1 MGMGDGDGR
10 MRALEEGRMLARSR
24 VRSATS
30 QRYIKVRYHLHPTVE
45 LIIVFCPAFVLY
57 FPTAINHPSLLN
69 FNCLAYSCVRGVNA
83 QFKALRPARCKLP
96 ASVIGRG
103 CVHCI
108 LRWSL
113 CLSDLDYTVVVAD
126 L

>member
-57 FPTAINHPSLLN
+57 SLPQLIIHPYSTLIVLPTR
-69 FNCLAYSCVRGVNA
+69 AY
-83 QFKALRPARCKLP
+83 
-96 ASVIGRG
+96 
-103 CVHCI
+103 
-108 LRWSL
+108 
-113 CLSDLDYTVVVAD
+113 VV
-126 L
+126 